1 MEHNSFPWQQLSC
14 HPIKSTSD
22 YLEKGGFSREFVTTC
37 PINDKKPCRF
47 SSDRAA
53 FVVRNGTRPCGAVRS
68 SQLNCG
74 RCMLVFSPIHA
85 KVRLTTLVGSRRL
98 ENHLPNPQNHAMS
111 TILVVD
117 DDPADRQLIT
127 RTLEKSDYHVSA
139 ADSVAEALK
148 LVQQDRPDVALLDVL
163 LPDGD
168 GIELYREIRKIDSTV
183 PIVFVTASG
192 SSSTAIEAMQLGA
205 LDYLVKPLQVAE
217 VRRVVARAMEVRRMV
232 KDPVIMDPGQ
242 SSVTDGDVII
252 GRSPAMQGV
261 YKAIGIVASQNVTVL
276 IRGESGTGKEL
287 VARALYQF
295 GSRSD
300 GPFLAVNCAAIPE
313 TLLES
318 ELFGHEKGAFTG
330 ADKRRIGKFEQC
342 NQGTLFLDEI
352 GDMPPLL
359 QSKILRVLQDGK
371 FQRVGGDQT
380 IATDVRLIAAT
391 NRNLE
396 RMVAENSFRED
407 LFYRLNGYTIH
418 LPPLR
423 DRGRDLD
430 LLIDHFWRQA
440 NRELGKDIQGISPQA
455 VELLRQ
461 HDWPGNVRELQNVM
475 RQAVLQTTGPV
486 LLPDFLPASIH
497 KSSSPSTRDD
507 EPASLTDVLDRII
520 AEKIHSGSQ
529 KLYDDVIAQ
538 VEERLVTV
546 SLEHS
551 GGDKLAA
558 IQMLGVNPATIRSP
572 AALSLLDR
580 SHAPSDHDSVDSLI
594 YPGMTMEEIEREAI
608 RRALKQTDG
617 KRTEA
622 AQMLGISVRTL
633 QRKIKE
639 YSLE

>member
-1 MEHNSFPWQQLSC
+1 M
-14 HPIKSTSD
+14 
-22 YLEKGGFSREFVTTC
+22 
-37 PINDKKPCRF
+37 
-47 SSDRAA
+47 SS
-53 FVVRNGTRPCGAVRS
+53 
-68 SQLNCG
+68 
-74 RCMLVFSPIHA
+74 
-85 KVRLTTLVGSRRL
+85 
-98 ENHLPNPQNHAMS
+98 
-111 TILVVD
+111 ILVVD
-117 DDPADRQLIT
+117 DDPADRQLLT
-127 RTLEKSDYHVSA
+127 RTLEKSEYQVMA
-139 ADSVAEALK
+139 ADSVAGALE
-148 LVQQDRPDVALLDVL
+148 LARSERPDVAILDVL

-168 GIELYREIRKIDSTV
+168 GIELYRELRKIDSTV
-183 PIVFVTASG
+183 PVVFVTASG
-192 SSSTAIEAMQLGA
+192 SSSTAIEAMKLGA

-217 VRRVVARAMEVRRMV
+217 VRRVVERAMEVRRMV
-232 KDPVIMDPGQ
+232 KDPVIMDPGPTAI
-242 SSVTDGDVII
+242 TDADVII
-252 GRSPAMQGV
+252 GRSPAMQEV

-295 GSRSD
+295 GSRSE

-359 QSKILRVLQDGK
+359 QSKILRVLQDGQ
-371 FQRVGGDQT
+371 FQRVGGEQT
-380 IATDVRLIAAT
+380 ITTDVRLIAAT
-391 NRNLE
+391 NRDLE
-396 RMVAENSFRED
+396 QMVTRNEFRED
-407 LFYRLNGYTIH
+407 LFYRLNGYTIY

-423 DRGRDLD
+423 ERGRDLD

-440 NRELGKDIQGISPQA
+440 NRELSKNLRGISPKA
-455 VELLRQ
+455 VEMLRQ

-486 LLPDFLPASIH
+486 LLPDFLPASIQRAAH
-497 KSSSPSTRDD
+497 GAATADSAAT
-507 EPASLTDVLDRII
+507 LGQTLDRLI
-520 AEKIHSGSQ
+520 AEKIRAGSR
-529 KLYDDVIAQ
+529 KLYDEMIAE
-538 VEERLVTV
+538 VEERLVRLT
-546 SLEHS
+546 LEHT

-558 IQMLGVNPATIRSP
+558 IQLLGVNPASLRSP

-580 SHAPSDHDSVDSLI
+580 PEDAAEEDSIDSLI

-608 RRALKQTDG
+608 RRALKQSDG
-617 KRTEA
+617 RRTEA